1 MSERGEGNLTE
12 QLQILYRNDRWTR
25 SVSEIHALIVDEP
38 FVSSKPIATNTRQNA
53 ASGMADL
60 DESSILLSHDAAS

>member
-1 MSERGEGNLTE
+1 MSERGEGNRTE

-25 SVSEIHALIVDEP
+25 SVSEIHALMIDEP

-53 ASGMADL
+53 TPGIADPN
-60 DESSILLSHDAAS
+60 ESNILLSHDTAS